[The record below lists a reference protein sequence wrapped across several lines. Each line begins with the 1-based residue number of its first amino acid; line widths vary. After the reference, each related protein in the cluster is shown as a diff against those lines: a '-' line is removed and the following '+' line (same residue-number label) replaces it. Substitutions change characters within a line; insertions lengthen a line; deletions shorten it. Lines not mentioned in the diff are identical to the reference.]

1 MFTGEHER
9 LLDEKGRLVLPSN
22 FRRHLQDTA
31 FLTKSLQAACL
42 MVYSSSE
49 IEKAAARLTEQVQQK
64 SVAADAQR
72 RWAASITEVR
82 TDTQGRIAVPPKLRD
97 EISLEREAIII
108 GVINRAGFG
117 LLKSG
122 VAWKKHPKETLT
134 RVFGY
139 DNGSKSK
146 RKSN

>member
-31 FLTKSLQAACL
+31 FLTKSLQAPCL

-82 TDTQGRIAVPPKLRD
+82 TDTQGRIAVPPKLRS
-97 EISLEREAIII
+97 EISLQREAIII
-108 GVINRAGFG
+108 GVINRAEIWAPEEWSRIEEASEGDPHESVW
-117 LLKSG
+117 L
-122 VAWKKHPKETLT
+122 
-134 RVFGY
+134 
-139 DNGSKSK
+139 
-146 RKSN
+146 